1 MLTVEPKNITTSES
15 KTASSNLKIFLII
28 FQIVFGYDFG
38 FIKYKSARQ
47 KIIISLGFVTL
58 PFVYGIAFILS
69 ILPDFNINFVIWYLV
84 FVIECYSYI
93 IILLLTSERNTFKKF
108 LEHLQWID
116 SELKLEN
123 SSNYFELKIILCCVI
138 SLAWKILLRIYATQP
153 FTSLFAQIFY
163 YFVFLPIR
171 IPLVLLFFIFRATRV
186 RLVALKALIN
196 EKPKQAQILYKNL
209 VDSVESVRKPFNFI
223 VSIYKSL

>member
-1 MLTVEPKNITTSES
+1 M
-15 KTASSNLKIFLII
+15 
-28 FQIVFGYDFG
+28 
-38 FIKYKSARQ
+38 
-47 KIIISLGFVTL
+47 
-58 PFVYGIAFILS
+58 
-69 ILPDFNINFVIWYLV
+69 
-84 FVIECYSYI
+84 
-93 IILLLTSERNTFKKF
+93 LLTSERNTFKKF

-138 SLAWKILLRIYATQP
+138 ALVWKILLRIYAARS
-153 FTSLFAQIFY
+153 FSSLFAQIFY
-163 YFVFLPIR
+163 FFVFLPIR

-186 RLVALKALIN
+186 RLVALRAFIN

>member
-1 MLTVEPKNITTSES
+1 MPTVESKNKTTSES
-15 KTASSNLKIFLII
+15 KTPSSNLKIFLII

-38 FIKYKSARQ
+38 FINYRSTRQ
-47 KIIISLGFVTL
+47 KIIISIGFVTL
-58 PFVYGIAFILS
+58 PFVYGIAFILL
-69 ILPDFNINFVIWYLV
+69 ILPDFNINIVIWYLV

-123 SSNYFELKIILCCVI
+123 SSNYFDLKIILCCVI
-138 SLAWKILLRIYATQP
+138 ALAWKVWLRIYTSQP
-153 FTSLFAQIFY
+153 FSSIFAQIFY
-163 YFVFLPIR
+163 FFVFLPIR

-223 VSIYKSL
+223 VSIYI